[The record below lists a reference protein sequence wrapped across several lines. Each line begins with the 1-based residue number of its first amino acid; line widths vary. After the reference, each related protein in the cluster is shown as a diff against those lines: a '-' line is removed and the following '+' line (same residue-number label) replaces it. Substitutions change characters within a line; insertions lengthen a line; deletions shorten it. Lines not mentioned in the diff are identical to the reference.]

1 MNSYDLLILK
11 LDGFIRKYYKNK
23 LLKGAIYSFLL
34 LSTFLLTIILIEYF
48 GKLNSTGRFIL
59 FFGFLLTT
67 SVITIK
73 FLLIP
78 FSKLYRLGNVISY
91 EKAALIIGEHFPNIQ
106 DKILNTLQLEL
117 QKKKM
122 GTNEVELID
131 ASIQQKMLK
140 LNPLPFNLAVNFKE
154 NLRYLKGIIAIVFI
168 FILISF
174 IDSNI
179 IFSSVNKLINYSKIE
194 YAPPPFHYQVN
205 SENLEVLEKENFTL
219 DIVLSG
225 KEIPARIYIVYGDNN
240 HYVKKKSTTRFEFVF
255 RNVQKPISFYL
266 TDGKQH
272 SQVYELS
279 TIPKPTLQKF
289 DVVLNYPSYVKKDV
303 DTVENIGN
311 LEVPEGTKVSW
322 FFKTKNVDTLTLAF
336 NDTSYISSSDNFG
349 VFNISRK
356 VLNSSD
362 YSFYS
367 KNRFSD
373 FTDTN
378 QYYLAAIKDQH
389 PLIDVEQSVDSS
401 NSLLRYFS
409 GQIEDDYGFTKLNF
423 VYKLNSWGEP
433 KKIPLSVSKL
443 FSSSNFYHFFDL
455 SSLGLDPG
463 DVVDY
468 YFEVWDNDEI
478 NGPKSNKTQ
487 LQIYKAP
494 TESELNKIS
503 KENSNSFKK
512 ELNNSIAEA
521 RELKLELQKIKND
534 LLNKKSTDW
543 EDKNRLEN
551 FLKKQQ
557 TFENKISQLVN
568 QNKSNSKE
576 LDQFNEKSKELVEK
590 TELLNKLFDE
600 LMNEEMKKLYE
611 ELQKLL
617 NEMDKDKLLDKMED
631 MELNQEDLLKE
642 LDRSLEQYKQL
653 EFEQNFEKI
662 TESLK
667 KLAEEQKSLSE
678 KTKEKSENNFQL
690 NKKEE
695 QLKEKFNSIQK
706 ELDDLEEINNE
717 LEYKNDLPEMNSE
730 EEQVNEDMKKSMD
743 ELENNNNKKSSQS
756 QKNAA
761 EKMKEMASK
770 MEASQME
777 MQSKSMEL
785 DMKALRQL
793 LENLVQFSF
802 DQESI
807 INNLKSLST
816 RDPKYVKLGQHQQKL
831 QEDVKVIEDSLF
843 ALSKRVPF
851 LGPHVNQEVLSIK
864 NHLDQSLKNITERK
878 TAMANANQ
886 QYVMT
891 SINNLALILDDVQK
905 QMQNSMPGTGQC
917 NKPGGSGK
925 KPSPDM
931 KKMREKMKSQ
941 LEEMKKLINKGDKPG
956 GKKPGESN
964 SPGTNESLARLAA
977 QQAALKKQIRELSQS
992 LNEDGSSMG
1001 NGLKEIIKEL
1011 EKLENDVINNNI
1023 NIETINRQKNIMVK
1037 MLEHEKAMREQEKDN
1052 KRESNEIKEQE
1063 YSNPN
1068 QFLEYKRKKEKEVE
1082 LLKTIPPSLRPYY
1095 KNKVND
1101 YFNIIQ

>member
-1 MNSYDLLILK
+1 
-11 LDGFIRKYYKNK
+11 
-23 LLKGAIYSFLL
+23 
-34 LSTFLLTIILIEYF
+34 
-48 GKLNSTGRFIL
+48 
-59 FFGFLLTT
+59 
-67 SVITIK
+67 
-73 FLLIP
+73 
-78 FSKLYRLGNVISY
+78 
-91 EKAALIIGEHFPNIQ
+91 
-106 DKILNTLQLEL
+106 
-117 QKKKM
+117 
-122 GTNEVELID
+122 
-131 ASIQQKMLK
+131 
-140 LNPLPFNLAVNFKE
+140 
-154 NLRYLKGIIAIVFI
+154 
-168 FILISF
+168 
-174 IDSNI
+174 
-179 IFSSVNKLINYSKIE
+179 
-194 YAPPPFHYQVN
+194 
-205 SENLEVLEKENFTL
+205 
-219 DIVLSG
+219 
-225 KEIPARIYIVYGDNN
+225 
-240 HYVKKKSTTRFEFVF
+240 
-255 RNVQKPISFYL
+255 
-266 TDGKQH
+266 
-272 SQVYELS
+272 
-279 TIPKPTLQKF
+279 
-289 DVVLNYPSYVKKDV
+289 
-303 DTVENIGN
+303 
-311 LEVPEGTKVSW
+311 
-322 FFKTKNVDTLTLAF
+322 
-336 NDTSYISSSDNFG
+336 
-349 VFNISRK
+349 
-356 VLNSSD
+356 
-362 YSFYS
+362 
-367 KNRFSD
+367 
-373 FTDTN
+373 
-378 QYYLAAIKDQH
+378 
-389 PLIDVEQSVDSS
+389 
-401 NSLLRYFS
+401 
-409 GQIEDDYGFTKLNF
+409 
-423 VYKLNSWGEP
+423 
-433 KKIPLSVSKL
+433 
-443 FSSSNFYHFFDL
+443 L
-455 SSLGLDPG
+455 SSLGLNPG

-487 LQIYKAP
+487 LRIYKAP

-534 LLNKKSTDW
+534 LLNKKTTDW

-557 TFENKISQLVN
+557 NFENKISQLVN

-576 LDQFNEKSKELVEK
+576 LDQFNEKSKELIEK

-617 NEMDKDKLLDKMED
+617 AEMDKDKLLDKMED

-717 LEYKNDLPEMNSE
+717 LEYKNALPEMNSE
-730 EEQVNEDMKKSMD
+730 EEQINEDMKKSMD

-802 DQESI
+802 DQENI
-807 INNLKSLST
+807 INDFKNLST
-816 RDPKYVKLGQHQQKL
+816 RDPKYVKLGQYQQKL

-843 ALSKRVPF
+843 ALSKRVPY
-851 LGPHVNQEVLSIK
+851 LGPHVNQEILSVK

-941 LEEMKKLINKGDKPG
+941 LEQMKKQLNKGDNPG
-956 GKKPGESN
+956 GKKPGLSN

-1068 QFLEYKRKKEKEVE
+1068 QFLEYKRRKEKEVE
-1082 LLKTIPPSLRPYY
+1082 LLKTIPPSLKPYY